1 MESTPQNSIASRTD
15 PMNHEVD
22 LINISSSSGEEF
34 MVEPLSV
41 NDLDERF
48 RTTPYPLTDM
58 STVFMGAAGAMLF
71 PNSVNPQ
78 GSVGQQIDTRGSQI
92 ENELMDLMDD
102 ISNISSLTFIGSSSE
117 EDDPFF
123 GANFAN
129 VEQNGRNSY
138 GRPVQRVQPMVRT
151 PQVTRET
158 VNPPLVPSNRS
169 AFSVVIPEQRRA
181 PEIQAHPSMQANY
194 LPMPVPFY
202 PNNWNN
208 ITRPQQHFNG
218 QAQFQSQGPT
228 NGPILQ
234 MNPPVMP
241 EVAGFCA
248 GCSKTYDQIVVE
260 TLTHYVAWSEYPDET
275 IRDRNVRS
283 RAFVDGFGAAL
294 ICFKN
299 AGLSPTYPCEMSGV
313 QHQ

>member
-1 MESTPQNSIASRTD
+1 
-15 PMNHEVD
+15 
-22 LINISSSSGEEF
+22 

-48 RTTPYPLTDM
+48 RSAPYPLTDM
-58 STVFMGAAGAMLF
+58 STAFMGATGAVLF
-71 PNSVNPQ
+71 PSSTDPQ
-78 GSVGQQIDTRGSQI
+78 AGDDQQIDTRNSLI
-92 ENELMDLMDD
+92 ENELMDLMGDV
-102 ISNISSLTFIGSSSE
+102 SNISSLTFIGSSEE
-117 EDDPFF
+117 EDNSFF

-129 VEQNGRNSY
+129 VDQADRNSY

-151 PQVTRET
+151 SRVTRAA
-158 VNPPLVPSNRS
+158 VNRPIVPSYRS

-181 PEIQAHPSMQANY
+181 PEIQTHPPMQANY

-208 ITRPQQHFNG
+208 ITHPQQNFHG
-218 QAQFQSQGPT
+218 QTQFQPQGPL

-248 GCSKTYDQIVVE
+248 GCSKTCDKIAVE

-299 AGLSPTYPCEMSGV
+299 AGLSPAYPCEMSGV
-313 QHQ
+313 QHR

>member
-1 MESTPQNSIASRTD
+1 
-15 PMNHEVD
+15 
-22 LINISSSSGEEF
+22 

-48 RTTPYPLTDM
+48 RSAPYPLTDM
-58 STVFMGAAGAMLF
+58 STAFMGAAGAVLF
-71 PNSVNPQ
+71 PSSTDPQ
-78 GSVGQQIDTRGSQI
+78 AGDDQQIDTRNSLI
-92 ENELMDLMDD
+92 ENELMDLLDD
-102 ISNISSLTFIGSSSE
+102 VSNMSSLTFIGSSEE
-117 EDDPFF
+117 EDNPFF

-129 VEQNGRNSY
+129 VDQADRNSY

-151 PQVTRET
+151 PQVTRAT
-158 VNPPLVPSNRS
+158 VNPPLVPSSRS

-181 PEIQAHPSMQANY
+181 PEIQTYPPMQANY

-208 ITRPQQHFNG
+208 ITHPQQNFHG
-218 QAQFQSQGPT
+218 QAQFQPQGPP
-228 NGPILQ
+228 NRPILQ
-234 MNPPVMP
+234 MSPPVMP

-248 GCSKTYDQIVVE
+248 GCSKTYDQIAVE
-260 TLTHYVAWSEYPDET
+260 TLTQYVAWSEYPDET

-299 AGLSPTYPCEMSGV
+299 AGLSPAYPCEMSGV
-313 QHQ
+313 QHR

>member
-1 MESTPQNSIASRTD
+1 
-15 PMNHEVD
+15 
-22 LINISSSSGEEF
+22 

-48 RTTPYPLTDM
+48 RSAPYPLTDM
-58 STVFMGAAGAMLF
+58 STAFMGAAGAVLF
-71 PNSVNPQ
+71 PSSTDPQ
-78 GSVGQQIDTRGSQI
+78 AGDDQQIDTRNSLI

-102 ISNISSLTFIGSSSE
+102 VSNISSLTFIGSSEEE

-129 VEQNGRNSY
+129 VDQADRNSY

-151 PQVTRET
+151 PRVTRAA

-169 AFSVVIPEQRRA
+169 AFSVVLPEQRRA
-181 PEIQAHPSMQANY
+181 PEIQTHPPMQANY

-202 PNNWNN
+202 PNIWNK
-208 ITRPQQHFNG
+208 ITHPQQNFHG
-218 QAQFQSQGPT
+218 QAQFQPQEPS
-228 NGPILQ
+228 NVPILQ

-248 GCSKTYDQIVVE
+248 GCSKTYDQIAVE

-275 IRDRNVRS
+275 NVRS
-283 RAFVDGFGAAL
+283 RAFFDGFGAAL

-299 AGLSPTYPCEMSGV
+299 AGLSPAYPCEMSGV
-313 QHQ
+313 QHR